1 MLVST
6 VFWGLIPIISIV
18 IGFPSPV
25 FVFFRVLVSAL
36 FFYAINRNGLKLRE
50 FFRWPVLVSGVL
62 LGINWISFFYAVDI
76 MPVSMAVVIY
86 YSGPAIAIYLSFI
99 AGERPNMMAMI
110 GGSFSFAATA
120 LMFLQSVNLSLYGF
134 AVAMISGLSY
144 AMIAIISRKAV
155 DRLRSSDLVMY
166 QTLIVLIMTAPFLA
180 FMRFH
185 LTYVNVALI
194 IFAGVFQTG
203 LALILW
209 YDSQRRIGIQT
220 VSVLSYL
227 DPVFAVIFAF
237 LILGQKPTILAVISV
252 SMILASGSIVS
263 YSNIRALRKLGEKT
277 VI

>member
-6 VFWGLIPIISIV
+6 VFWGLIPIVSIV

-36 FFYAINRNGLKLRE
+36 FFYAINRKGLKLRE

-99 AGERPNMMAMI
+99 AGERPNRMAMI

>member
-1 MLVST
+1 
-6 VFWGLIPIISIV
+6 
-18 IGFPSPV
+18 
-25 FVFFRVLVSAL
+25 
-36 FFYAINRNGLKLRE
+36 
-50 FFRWPVLVSGVL
+50 VLVSGVL

-99 AGERPNMMAMI
+99 AGERPNRMAMI